1 MFPVLLLDAGLAL
14 VTIGGLSL
22 LGGATRGLSAPIA
35 GIGLLLAV
43 VALAVPPR
51 AIRLQG
57 PALALDRLMPEYEFG
72 ESHEIRIRAPAERVY
87 RAVREVTAPE
97 IRFFRLLTWIR
108 SPRLPGQGKE
118 SILNPS
124 MTRPILD
131 VALDSSFLL
140 VHEEPGREVVV
151 GTLVC
156 CENASR
162 PKTGAELLAMQR
174 RGSRKGVHELR
185 RDRRG
190 RRLHARRHADAHSR
204 DERRGLAPVRA
215 STGGSSTPAARL
227 IRRMWLRA
235 IRDRAQVSG

>member
-35 GIGLLLAV
+35 SIGLLLAV

-51 AIRLQG
+51 AIRLEG
-57 PALALDRLMPEYEFG
+57 PALALDQLMPEYEFG

-87 RAVREVTAPE
+87 RAVREVTGPE

-131 VALDSSFLL
+131 VALDSTFLL

-156 CENASR
+156 CENAPR
-162 PKTGAELLAMQR
+162 PKTGAELLAMRDGDLAKAFMNFAVIDAGGGFTRVVTQTRIHATSASASR
-174 RGSRKGVHELR
+174 RFTVYWRLIYPGS
-185 RDRRG
+185 
-190 RRLHARRHADAHSR
+190 AF
-204 DERRGLAPVRA
+204 
-215 STGGSSTPAARL
+215 